1 MPPHRT
7 VRPTLS
13 LVGGVATQ
21 EYQAHSDW
29 IDMQAQQPSGPRVF
43 TFFLYLRLTMH
54 STALHIPVLPP
65 QHTQA
70 GRTYPAPMGTP
81 CLHVISAP
89 ACL

>member
-1 MPPHRT
+1 MHTPYRT

-54 STALHIPVLPP
+54 STALHIPVLP
-65 QHTQA
+65 
-70 GRTYPAPMGTP
+70 APRPNTHRRSKHILPRWALLVCM
-81 CLHVISAP
+81 
-89 ACL
+89 